1 MSDNVE
7 IELQYIVI
15 NGYGEFKGETMI
27 VNEDQYANIIQLS
40 KTFYNSGFE
49 LNCEDGS
56 FIVFPPEVVRGS
68 ILKRN
73 RKITEKEDVQE

>member
-68 ILKRN
+68 ILKIN